1 MYVTL
6 ATIHVQLV
14 MDIWLISVSLVIPG
28 LFSKMGIVWFRVL
41 VDSLQQ
47 RQMDNVKLLKRA
59 QFLIVLSNLNAQ
71 QVQAF
76 V

>member
-1 MYVTL
+1 MFVTP
-6 ATIHVQLV
+6 ATIHAQLV
-14 MDIWLISVSLVIPG
+14 MDIWLISVSLVI
-28 LFSKMGIVWFRVL
+28 LDMFSKMGIVWCRDP

-47 RQMDNVKLLKRA
+47 RQMGNAKLLKRV
-59 QFLIVLSNLNAQ
+59 QFLIVLNAQ

>member
-6 ATIHVQLV
+6 ATIHAQLV

-28 LFSKMGIVWFRVL
+28 MFSKMDIVWFRDL

-47 RQMDNVKLLKRA
+47 RQMDNVKLLKRV
-59 QFLIVLSNLNAQ
+59 QFLIVLNAQ